1 MLPPPR
7 SIGLNHELLHS
18 LSLPSLHRRKQVT
31 IKQWEHNYFELWSLT
46 NIPSRYFHIASTF
59 HFHISPHY
67 FNLHENLSRM
77 HCSNVDHHFS
87 VQSFNFQRNLLFS
100 FSQNIWYYQSHLA
113 PTMFFDLS
121 SYCGNW
127 SFHLNFPFLFLRA
140 SYAGP
145 LNEFTSWLTRPYK
158 VVS

>member
-46 NIPSRYFHIASTF
+46 NTPSRYFHIASIF

-77 HCSNVDHHFS
+77 QLFKCWLLLPSFLCSIFQFSKKSFIFIFSEHMPIILPISLGPHHILRF
-87 VQSFNFQRNLLFS
+87 VIILWKL
-100 FSQNIWYYQSHLA
+100 
-113 PTMFFDLS
+113 MVS
-121 SYCGNW
+121 S
-127 SFHLNFPFLFLRA
+127 
-140 SYAGP
+140 
-145 LNEFTSWLTRPYK
+145 
-158 VVS
+158 